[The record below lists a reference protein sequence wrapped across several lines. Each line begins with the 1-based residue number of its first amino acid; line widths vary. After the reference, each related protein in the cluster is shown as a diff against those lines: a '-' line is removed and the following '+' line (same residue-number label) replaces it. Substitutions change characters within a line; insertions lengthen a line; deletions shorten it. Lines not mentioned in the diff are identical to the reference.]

1 MAQSNTPA
9 GGEFLLI
16 PTASR
21 PVFTPE
27 LFSEEQRMFYES
39 TLEFM
44 SREVHPVNER
54 IEHMEDGLLPKLI
67 GKAGELGLL
76 GIDIPEQYGG
86 LGLDKTTSALVGE
99 AMVTQASFAVA
110 TGVQTGIGT
119 LPILIFGTDEQKER
133 YLPDLVAGT
142 RISAYCLSEP
152 GSGSDALGAKTTA
165 VRDGDDWILNG
176 VKQWISNAGFA
187 DIFIVF
193 AQVDGDKF
201 TAFVVEKAFDGVST
215 GAEEKKMGL
224 KGSSTRQVILDDV
237 RVPGA
242 NLLGEVGRGHVI
254 AFNILNIGRYK
265 LGISAV
271 GAGRA
276 ALKHAL
282 DYASERKQF
291 RTRLID
297 FPAIR
302 EKVARMATTIY
313 ATESMGYRL
322 TGMLDARIETLDK
335 DDPGHWQHA
344 VKVIKDYAIEA
355 SILKVQGT
363 EGVSVVLDEALQIF
377 GGYGFTSDYPI
388 EQQVRDSR
396 VNRIFEGTNE
406 INRMLIPGTLLK
418 RVMKGQLA
426 LMPLVQGIIESVKAG
441 EAAEPPVDDADPLA
455 MARFMAEQSK
465 TLCLYVAGVAV
476 QKYMANLDEQ
486 QELLIAMADMIIDA
500 FAADSV
506 VARVS
511 QRVEGLGAEKAGAH
525 LALAGVVAA
534 DSYHHNAERARE
546 LAGHLSSKP
555 RRMVAAVDL
564 LAPYVPLDLIA
575 ARRTIADHVVAAG
588 RYRF

>member
-1 MAQSNTPA
+1 MAQQTP
-9 GGEFLLI
+9 GGVDFLLSEV
-16 PTASR
+16 ASR
-21 PVFTPE
+21 PIFTPE
-27 LFSEEQRMFYES
+27 QFSEEQRMFYES

-44 SREVHPVNER
+44 NREVHPVNAR
-54 IEHMEDGLLPKLI
+54 IEQMEDGLLPTLI

-76 GIDIPEQYGG
+76 GIDVPEQYGG

-119 LPILIFGTDEQKER
+119 LPILIFGTEEQKAR
-133 YLPDLVAGT
+133 YLPDLVAGA

-193 AQVDGDKF
+193 AQVEGAKF
-201 TAFVVEKAFDGVST
+201 TAFIVERGFDGVSF

-224 KGSSTRQVILDDV
+224 KGSSTRQVILEDV

-242 NLLGEVGRGHVI
+242 NLLGEIGRGHVI

-271 GAGRA
+271 GSGRA

-282 DYASERKQF
+282 DYASERRQF
-291 RTRLID
+291 DTRLID

-302 EKVARMATTIY
+302 EKLARMAAIIY
-313 ATESMGYRL
+313 STESMGYRL
-322 TGMLDARIETLDK
+322 TGMLDDRIESLDK
-335 DDPGHWQHA
+335 RDPAHWKRA
-344 VKVIKDYAIEA
+344 VDVIKDYAIEA

-418 RVMKGQLA
+418 RVMQGQVN
-426 LMPLVQGIIESVKAG
+426 LMPKVQAVG
-441 EAAEPPVDDADPLA
+441 AAVEGREQAAPPVDADDPLA
-455 MARFMAEQSK
+455 LPRFMTEQAK
-465 TLCLYVAGVAV
+465 KVYLYVAGAAV
-476 QKYMANLDEQ
+476 QKYMANLDRQ
-486 QELLIAMADMIIDA
+486 QELLMIMADMIIDV

-511 QRVEGLGAEKAGAH
+511 QRVADIGPEKGAAH
-525 LALAGVVAA
+525 LALARVVATDA
-534 DSYHHNAERARE
+534 YRRNAARARD
-546 LAGHLSSKP
+546 LAGHIAHKP
-555 RRMVAAVDL
+555 ARMIAGIDL
-564 LAPYVPLDLIA
+564 LAPYVPQDLIA
-575 ARRTIADHVVAAG
+575 DRRTIAAHLVNAG